1 MSETSLNQNYTV
13 RLSKRQRRLLKRT
26 AKQEQRT
33 EADVVRL
40 AIEHFSA
47 KSKKLGEVAK

>member
-1 MSETSLNQNYTV
+1 MSETSLSQNYTV
-13 RLSKRQRRLLKRT
+13 RLSKRLRRLLKRT

-33 EADVVRL
+33 EADIVRF

-47 KSKKLGEVAK
+47 KSKKMKEGAK